1 MSNYPWYD
9 EARKELGIREGRDD
23 AEILKLF
30 REAGHPEIDGSD
42 TAWCAAF
49 AGAMLQRAGYKPS
62 GSLMARSY
70 VGYGMQLGNPKV
82 GCIAVLWR
90 GSPHS
95 SEGHVGFV
103 NSFDDDTVALVG
115 GNQGS
120 SGVVSIECFPRS
132 RVLCF
137 RWPDDGARR
146 AGGGAEAGAKTGSES
161 EKPLQ
166 NNTASAGPNGAEAGR
181 KRPDLQ
187 ISTNSAPPLKT
198 KGATSMNPLSIL
210 TSVIT
215 AVFPKDAPGTPAA
228 GITTPIGTARSSLMS
243 IVIGALLAGV
253 GSTGVGVDAMHT
265 ISTFAG
271 GALVLLSAVNHLGLI
286 GANNANTEAYAEY
299 LLKKI
304 ADAAPTPPTAPTA

>member
-30 REAGHPEIDGSD
+30 REAGHPEISGSD

-70 VGYGMQLGNPKV
+70 VGYGMQLGNPKI

-120 SGVVSIECFPRS
+120 AGVVSIECFPRS

-146 AGGGAEAGAKTGSES
+146 ADGGAEAGTKSGSES
-161 EKPLQ
+161 KKTLQ
-166 NNTASAGPNGAEAGR
+166 NSSAPLGARGPELAKKPAT
-181 KRPDLQ
+181 PP
-187 ISTNSAPPLKT
+187 NSAPTKST
-198 KGATSMNPLSIL
+198 KGTTGMNPLSIL

-215 AVFPKDAPGTPAA
+215 AVLPKDAPGTPAA
-228 GITTPIGTARSSLMS
+228 GITTPIGTARSSLLS

-253 GSTGVGVDAMHT
+253 GSTGVGSDAMHT

-286 GANNANTEAYAEY
+286 GANNANTEAYAEC
-299 LLKKI
+299 LLKQI

>member
-70 VGYGMQLGNPKV
+70 VGYGIQLGTPKI

-120 SGVVSIECFPRS
+120 AGVVSIECFPRS

-146 AGGGAEAGAKTGSES
+146 ENGGPELGEKTGAESK
-161 EKPLQ
+161 KPLQ
-166 NNTASAGPNGAEAGR
+166 NS
-181 KRPDLQ
+181 
-187 ISTNSAPPLKT
+187 SAPLGASGPELAGKPPTKST
-198 KGATSMNPLSIL
+198 KGTTSMNPLSIL
-210 TSVIT
+210 TSVIST
-215 AVFPKDAPGTPAA
+215 VLPKDAPGTPAA
-228 GITTPIGTARSSLMS
+228 GITTPIGTARSSLLS

-253 GSTGVGVDAMHT
+253 GSTGVGIDAMHT
-265 ISTFAG
+265 ISTVAG
-271 GALVLLSAVNHLGLI
+271 GLLAILSAVDHLGLI
-286 GANNANTEAYAEY
+286 GANNSNTTAYAEY
-299 LLKKI
+299 LLKQI

>member
-70 VGYGMQLGNPKV
+70 VGYGMQLGNPKI

-137 RWPDDGARR
+137 RWPEGGHELGAKP
-146 AGGGAEAGAKTGSES
+146 GAESK
-161 EKPLQ
+161 KPLQ
-166 NNTASAGPNGAEAGR
+166 NSSAPLGARGPELAKKPAT
-181 KRPDLQ
+181 PP
-187 ISTNSAPPLKT
+187 NSAPTKST
-198 KGATSMNPLSIL
+198 KGTTGMNPLSIL
-210 TSVIT
+210 TSVIS
-215 AVFPKDAPGTPAA
+215 AVLPKDAPGTSGA
-228 GITTPIGTARSSLMS
+228 GITTPIGAARSNMMS
-243 IVIGALLAGV
+243 VILGALLAGV
-253 GSTGVGVDAMHT
+253 GSTGFGADAMHT
-265 ISTFAG
+265 ISTVAG
-271 GALVLLSAVNHLGLI
+271 VLLAILSAVNHLGLI
-286 GANNANTEAYAEY
+286 GSNNANTEAYAEY
-299 LLKKI
+299 LLKQI

>member
-30 REAGHPEIDGSD
+30 REAGHPEIGGSD

-70 VGYGMQLGNPKV
+70 VGYGMHLGTPKI

-103 NSFDDDTVALVG
+103 NCFDDDTVALVG

-137 RWPDDGARR
+137 RWPDGGPELGAKP
-146 AGGGAEAGAKTGSES
+146 GAESK
-161 EKPLQ
+161 KPLQ
-166 NNTASAGPNGAEAGR
+166 NSSAPLGASGPGLAKKPTTAP
-181 KRPDLQ
+181 
-187 ISTNSAPPLKT
+187 NSAPTKST
-198 KGATSMNPLSIL
+198 KGTIRMNPLSIL

-215 AVFPKDAPGTPAA
+215 AVLPKDAPGTPAA
-228 GITTPIGTARSSLMS
+228 GITTPIGAARSNMMS
-243 IVIGALLAGV
+243 VILGALLAGA
-253 GSTGVGVDAMHT
+253 GSTGFGADAMHT
-265 ISTFAG
+265 ISTVAG
-271 GALVLLSAVNHLGLI
+271 VMLAILSAVNHLGLI

-299 LLKKI
+299 LLKQI
-304 ADAAPTPPTAPTA
+304 AEASPTPPTAPTA